1 MSQAG
6 VSLEPSGTETSSRNA
21 TWHEVATLFLGSVSL
36 VGVASLAL
44 NAFVP
49 AAVLIGGTLV
59 TVVVLWCSG
68 ERRLPRLPGLKG
80 WEALVAAA
88 AVLLRIEQWP
98 NLTGGQDPGMY
109 TNMAATML
117 RTGSVG
123 FVDRFRQELPTGLH
137 QAYDQAEVFSLK
149 LVEPIT
155 STFQI
160 EFYPLH
166 PLWMALGE
174 SFVGGYGRHL
184 SLLAF
189 ALFGITSGYLLALE
203 LDGRPLVARLF
214 AGFLA
219 VNPALVFFGK
229 LPVAESL
236 ALAFALTG
244 FLYIAQHLRG
254 SSKERSLPP
263 LLLAGLSFSSLV
275 FVRWQVLLYLPA
287 LALVA
292 VGCLTPVW
300 SIAMRR
306 RLVAAIAV
314 VVAPFGIGLC
324 YYAWRQPTL
333 ARYLG
338 RAILDAAPHP
348 AVLLTALLLAVLALF
363 FVRRGFVNT
372 PDTMH
377 LRVARTGAALT
388 RYAPWLLIGALAL
401 SAWSIAGLYRTGVMY
416 PWGDPTPVGDPFS
429 FRFHSLYR
437 LMLFVSPFGM
447 LALLATPFALRRN
460 VRSGV
465 LCAFFSVLWVVA
477 LTRPFVPYLYYYGR
491 YLVVDLLPVA
501 LLVVAMVTACIV
513 DQGYRR
519 LGHVLAA
526 SVLAWSAFFS
536 FVQLGHTEGEPGSS
550 VERFTRHFA
559 ENDVLLLSVFD
570 QRLIVPLRASE
581 QASVF
586 VIEEV
591 AGSASVISDL
601 RRFAGER
608 GGRLLLLTAS
618 ANQSRVSLPLATE
631 SLDDCFLTN
640 TDHFRDYRHAT
651 APFSLQR
658 LLLPIT
664 TLCNDH
670 TYEIHDVSDLRTGT
684 SGLIQAAANA
694 GFFGALGDFSILQR
708 TPTDAAFGT
717 FDQVE
722 LGGLGIT
729 LTDHLPVGFLICEGE
744 RLCTEDGDVLYSIR
758 VVQRPEGT
766 SLFLA
771 PVVADLGYYGNLL
784 VSMDGAFV
792 FGPSNATPGCDLEGV
807 GSDVSL
813 GPSWTMRSCSGRP
826 ALAST
831 WVNWLE
837 EGCTDELSGWYVCA
851 R

>member
-6 VSLEPSGTETSSRNA
+6 VPLESSGTEASLRNA
-21 TWHEVATLFLGSVSL
+21 TWHEVATLFLGSASL
-36 VGVASLAL
+36 VGVVSLAL
-44 NAFVP
+44 GVFVP

-59 TVVVLWCSG
+59 TVFVLWRLG
-68 ERRLPRLPGLKG
+68 ERRLPQLRSPRS
-80 WEALVAAA
+80 WEALVGAV

-123 FVDRFRQELPTGLH
+123 FVDRFRQELPAGLH

-166 PLWMALGE
+166 PLWMAVGE

-184 SLLAF
+184 SLLVF

-287 LALVA
+287 LLLVA
-292 VGCLTPVW
+292 VGCLAQVW
-300 SIAMRR
+300 SSAMRR
-306 RLVAAIAV
+306 RLVAALTV

-338 RAILDAAPHP
+338 RAILDEAPHP
-348 AVLLTALLLAVLALF
+348 ALLLTALLLAVLVVLV
-363 FVRRGFVNT
+363 VRRGFVGA
-372 PDTMH
+372 PGLMH
-377 LRVARTGAALT
+377 LRVARAGAALT
-388 RYAPWLLIGALAL
+388 RYAPWILVGALAL
-401 SAWSIAGLYRTGVMY
+401 SAWSIVGLYRTGVMN
-416 PWGDPTPVGDPFS
+416 PWGDLTPVGDPFL

-447 LALLATPFALRRN
+447 LGLLAAPFALRRN
-460 VRSGV
+460 IRSGV
-465 LCAFFSVLWVVA
+465 LCTLFSMVWIVA
-477 LTRPFVPYLYYYGR
+477 LTRPFAPYLYYYGR

-501 LLVVAMVTACIV
+501 LLLVAMVTVCIV
-513 DQGYRR
+513 DRGHRR

-526 SVLAWSAFFS
+526 LVLVWSAFFS
-536 FVQLGHTEGEPGSS
+536 FVQLGHTEGEPQSS
-550 VERFTRHFA
+550 IERLTRHFT
-559 ENDVLLLSVFD
+559 EDDVLLLSVLD
-570 QRLIVPLRASE
+570 QRLIVPLRVGD

-591 AGSASVISDL
+591 AASVPVILEL
-601 RRFAGER
+601 RRLAEER
-608 GGRLLLLTAS
+608 GGRLLLLTPS
-618 ANQSRVSLPLATE
+618 ANQSRVRIPLATE

-640 TDHFRDYRHAT
+640 TDHFRDFRHAT

-658 LLLPIT
+658 LLLPVT

-670 TYEIHDVSDLRTGT
+670 AYEIHDVSDSRTGI
-684 SGLIQAAANA
+684 SELIQAAADA
-694 GFFGALGDFSILQR
+694 GFFDALGDFPILQR

-722 LGGLGIT
+722 LGGLSIM
-729 LTDHLPVGFLICEGE
+729 LTDHLPVGFLRCEGE
-744 RLCTEDGDVLYSIR
+744 RLCTEDGDVLHSIR
-758 VVQRPEGT
+758 VVQRLEGT

-771 PVVADLGYYGNLL
+771 PVVADLGHHGNLL
-784 VSMDGAFV
+784 VSLDGAFV
-792 FGPSNATPGCDLEGV
+792 FGPSNATPGCDVEGL

-813 GPSWTMRSCSGRP
+813 GSNWTMRSCSGRP

-831 WVNWLE
+831 WVNWLA

-851 R
+851 G